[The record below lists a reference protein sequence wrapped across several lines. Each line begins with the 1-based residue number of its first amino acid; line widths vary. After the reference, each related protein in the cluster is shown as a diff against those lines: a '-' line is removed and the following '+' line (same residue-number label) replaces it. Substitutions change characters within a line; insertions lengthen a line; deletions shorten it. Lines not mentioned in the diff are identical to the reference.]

1 MAAED
6 PVVMGQIQMDGAPT
20 STSGLALTIDTGSTS
35 VPTARSCV
43 DNVKF
48 YQTTNIFDD
57 LSLAH

>member
-1 MAAED
+1 MEELD
-6 PVVMGQIQMDGAPT
+6 PVEIVQIQMDGART
-20 STSGLALTIDTGSTS
+20 STSGLALMIDTGSTS

-48 YQTTNIFDD
+48 HHTTNIFDD